1 MKPVKSVVV
10 FVEQNDGAIRRIA
23 LEMCTRGAD
32 IAKELGVP
40 SAAVT
45 LGKGAGKAAEQL
57 KTTPIDAIYVGE
69 DNAVDSF
76 LNDPAVDAVE
86 ALLTSLGPSLLLAP
100 NSNLGKDV
108 AARIGVRLN
117 AGVITDATDIEIKD
131 GALMVHSPKF
141 GGSVMSTI
149 SFKNS
154 ENGVIWCRANSF
166 VARQEPG
173 KGEIKQLASPT
184 GKTYTAKIEE
194 KVTQEAGKLG
204 VDEASIV
211 VSGGRGLGGPEH
223 FDIIEALA
231 DALGGAVGASRAAVD
246 AGWIAHSHQV
256 GQTGKTVSPSLYVAV
271 GISGAIQHKVGMRS
285 AGTIVAINKDP
296 NAPIFEFSDLGVVGD
311 LFQIVPE
318 LTKLVKERRANA

>member
-1 MKPVKSVVV
+1 MKSVLV
-10 FVEQNDGAIRRIA
+10 FVEHEDGAIRRIG

-40 SAAVT
+40 SAAVV
-45 LGKGAGKAAEQL
+45 LGKDAGKAAEQL
-57 KTTPIDAIYVGE
+57 KTTAIDAIHVGE
-69 DNAVDSF
+69 DNQLDAF

-86 ALLTSLGPSLLLAP
+86 ALLRELGPTVLLSPLT
-100 NSNLGKDV
+100 NLGKDV

-117 AGVITDATDIEIKD
+117 SGVITDATDISVKD
-131 GALMVHSPKF
+131 GVVHVQSPKF
-141 GGSVMSTI
+141 GGSVISTI
-149 SFKNS
+149 GFKNS
-154 ENGVIWCRANSF
+154 EYGVITCRANSF
-166 VARQEPG
+166 IARQEPG

-184 GKTYTAKIEE
+184 GKTYKATIEE
-194 KVTQEAGKLG
+194 KVSQEAGKLS
-204 VDEASIV
+204 VEEAGIV

-256 GQTGKTVSPSLYVAV
+256 GQTGKTVSPQIYIAV

-285 AGTIVAINKDP
+285 SGTIIAINKDA

-318 LTKLVKERRANA
+318 LTALVKERRANA